1 MPDVSIRLCLLRPAT
16 EVFTGCKQVRVVSA
30 KLLKLQSLFG
40 EDAELDVAAMLIK
53 EPRLAATDI
62 RVIARRLL
70 EMRVSFLAPCTI
82 SLSNTRQLLYPPP
95 VELK

>member
-1 MPDVSIRLCLLRPAT
+1 MRPPAK
-16 EVFTGCKQVRVVSA
+16 VLHGCKQVKVVSA

-70 EMRVSFLAPCTI
+70 EMRVSFLVPCT
-82 SLSNTRQLLYPPP
+82 SKRGFLCTHFLQS
-95 VELK
+95 